1 MSGREAFIYFSQRV
15 RSKLELTAERGVA
28 HPFKAV
34 AVAVVVDVA
43 AAVVLVIVDVAAA
56 AA

>member
-15 RSKLELTAERGVA
+15 RSKLEQTAERGVA

-56 AA
+56 A